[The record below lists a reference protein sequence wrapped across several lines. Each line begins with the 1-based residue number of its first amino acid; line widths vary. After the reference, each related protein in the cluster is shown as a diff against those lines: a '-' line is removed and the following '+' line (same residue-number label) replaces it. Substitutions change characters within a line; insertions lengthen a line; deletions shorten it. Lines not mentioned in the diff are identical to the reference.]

1 MERFEEKII
10 VNNEHGLHARPAA
23 LFVQITNKYD
33 STVRLRKDDEIV
45 DAKSIIGILSLGVQ
59 KGSQITLIVEG
70 DDAEEAF
77 KELKDFLGTDH
88 E

>member
-33 STVRLRKDDEIV
+33 STVRLQKDDEVV
-45 DAKSIIGILSLGVQ
+45 DAKSIIGILSLGIQ
-59 KGSQITLIVEG
+59 KGSEITLIVEG
-70 DDAEEAF
+70 DDAEEASR
-77 KELKDFLGTDH
+77 ELKEFLEKDH